1 VDQWAYVAAPLF
13 AYGIVVLGLAAWGWG
28 QGGGDRN
35 IVKGFFR
42 SISLSLNRLTGLP
55 GWCMAGA
62 LTGLM
67 AAGIAAFGLYWDVAW
82 HIELGRDREV
92 LSPPH
97 LLILTALTG
106 LIGVALLTIAT
117 ATATGADV
125 RLRRG
130 RWRLPWSALLLLAFR
145 VGGLVAFVLDSL
157 WHDAYGVDVTLL
169 SPPHLGLLA
178 SGSLS
183 AVALWLMLAEG
194 RPRANAPPSP
204 PSRSEAGLAA
214 PPGRTSPDAPVP
226 PGRSSPG
233 LAAPPGHS
241 GVTGLGRAL
250 HVMTLASVLIGLS
263 TYQAEYDYGVPLFP
277 VVLLPVLVLAAAGLG
292 LTTARL
298 ALGPGGALASA
309 VGFLVLRG
317 ALAPVIGEL
326 GHVMPRTALYLPAAV
341 AIELV
346 AWRFGTRNRLR
357 FALASG
363 ALLATVGLAGEW
375 AWASTAGG
383 HHLAVAS
390 WPLAATLAAGAA
402 VGAAVLGT
410 ALAGSRL
417 PRWVLS
423 GAGALLVVAVAVP
436 TQRQVGRVEAIVA
449 IDRLDGD
456 AVVDVEVRPQD
467 AARSADLFE
476 VWSAQGGGR
485 IQATLR
491 EVGPGRYRASRPVP
505 VGGDWKTLVALYRG
519 REVMATPIRLP
530 ADPDIGAA
538 EVPAQPLR
546 QADFTPMSKVLL
558 REAHDG
564 PAVTAMAA
572 YATLAILLAVWLYLM
587 ARSRTQFRPRP
598 TVAVTGSPP

>member
-1 VDQWAYVAAPLF
+1 MRFTAALERRTG
-13 AYGIVVLGLAAWGWG
+13 YAAWSVVGSV
-28 QGGGDRN
+28 GGL
-35 IVKGFFR
+35 V
-42 SISLSLNRLTGLP
+42 LL
-55 GWCMAGA
+55 
-62 LTGLM
+62 
-67 AAGIAAFGLYWDVAW
+67 GIAMVGLYWDVAW
-82 HIELGRDREV
+82 HIDLGRDKEV

-97 LLILTALTG
+97 LLILTSLTG

-125 RLRRG
+125 RLRLG

-145 VGGLVAFVLDSL
+145 VGGLAAFVLDAL
-157 WHDAYGVDVTLL
+157 WHEAYGVDVTLL

-183 AVALWLMLAEG
+183 AIALWLMLAEG
-194 RPRANAPPSP
+194 RPR
-204 PSRSEAGLAA
+204 
-214 PPGRTSPDAPVP
+214 PG
-226 PGRSSPG
+226 
-233 LAAPPGHS
+233 

-277 VVLLPVLVLAAAGLG
+277 VVLLPVLVIAAAGLG

-298 ALGPGGALASA
+298 ALGRGGALAT
-309 VGFLVLRG
+309 VVVFLVLRG
-317 ALAPVIGEL
+317 ALAPVIGGL
-326 GHVMPRTALYLPAAV
+326 GHVMPRTALYLPAALAV
-341 AIELV
+341 ELA
-346 AWRFGTRNRLR
+346 AWRFGTEERLR

-375 AWASTAGG
+375 AWAATAGG

-390 WPLAATLAAGAA
+390 WPLAVALAAGAA
-402 VGAAVLGT
+402 VGASVLGT

-417 PRWVLS
+417 PRGVLVA
-423 GAGALLVVAVAVP
+423 AGALLVVAIAVP
-436 TQRQVGRVEAIVA
+436 NQRQVGRVEAILA

-456 AVVDVEVRPQD
+456 AVVDVEVRPRD

-485 IQATLR
+485 IQATLS
-491 EVGPGRYRASRPVP
+491 EVSPGRYRASRRVP

-519 REVMATPIRLP
+519 RQVMATPIRLP

-546 QADFTPMSKVLL
+546 QADFTSMTKALL

-564 PAVTAMAA
+564 PAVTAIAA

-587 ARSRTQFRPRP
+587 ARSRMLFRPRLG
-598 TVAVTGSPP
+598 AAATGAPP

>member
-1 VDQWAYVAAPLF
+1 MT
-13 AYGIVVLGLAAWGWG
+13 GRLAAALERRTGYAAWSVVGSV
-28 QGGGDRN
+28 GGLVLLG
-35 IVKGFFR
+35 
-42 SISLSLNRLTGLP
+42 
-55 GWCMAGA
+55 MA
-62 LTGLM
+62 M
-67 AAGIAAFGLYWDVAW
+67 IGLYWDVAW
-82 HIELGRDREV
+82 HIDLGRDKEV

-117 ATATGADV
+117 ATATRADV
-125 RLRRG
+125 RLRLG

-194 RPRANAPPSP
+194 RPRTGQALP
-204 PSRSEAGLAA
+204 A
-214 PPGRTSPDAPVP
+214 PPGRTGQALPAP
-226 PGRSSPG
+226 PGRSG
-233 LAAPPGHS
+233 LMP
-241 GVTGLGRAL
+241 LGRAL

-277 VVLLPVLVLAAAGLG
+277 VILLPVLVMAAAGLG

-298 ALGPGGALASA
+298 ALGRGGALAA
-309 VGFLVLRG
+309 AAGFLVLRG
-317 ALAPVIGEL
+317 ALAPVIGGL
-326 GHVMPRTALYLPAAV
+326 GHVMPRSALYLPAALAV
-341 AIELV
+341 ELA
-346 AWRFGTRNRLR
+346 AWRFGTQNRLR
-357 FALASG
+357 FALAAG

-375 AWASTAGG
+375 AWAAAAGG
-383 HHLAVAS
+383 HHLAAAT
-390 WPLAATLAAGAA
+390 WPLALALAASAA

-417 PRWVLS
+417 PRGALVA
-423 GAGALLVVAVAVP
+423 AGALLLVAVVVP
-436 TQRQVGRVEAIVA
+436 TQRQVGRVEAVVA
-449 IDRLDGD
+449 IDRLDGA
-456 AVVDVEVRPQD
+456 AVVDVEVRPPD
-467 AARSADLFE
+467 AARGADLFE

-485 IQATLR
+485 IQTPLL
-491 EVGPGRYRASRPVP
+491 EVAPGRYRAGQAVP
-505 VGGDWKTLVALYRG
+505 IGGDWKTLIALYRG

-546 QADFTPMSKVLL
+546 QDSFTSMPKVLL

-564 PAVTAMAA
+564 PAVTAIVA
-572 YATLAILLAVWLYLM
+572 YAILAILLAVWLYLM
-587 ARSRTQFRPRP
+587 ARSRTLFRPVQ
-598 TVAVTGSPP
+598 TISALGAPP

>member
-1 VDQWAYVAAPLF
+1 MRFAAALERRTG
-13 AYGIVVLGLAAWGWG
+13 YAAWSVVGS
-28 QGGGDRN
+28 
-35 IVKGFFR
+35 V
-42 SISLSLNRLTGLP
+42 SGLV
-55 GWCMAGA
+55 
-62 LTGLM
+62 LL
-67 AAGIAAFGLYWDVAW
+67 GIAMVGLYWDVAW
-82 HIELGRDREV
+82 HIDLGRDKEV

-117 ATATGADV
+117 ATATGAEV
-125 RLRRG
+125 RLRLG

-157 WHDAYGVDVTLL
+157 WHQAYGVDVTLL

-183 AVALWLMLAEG
+183 AIALWLMLAEG
-194 RPRANAPPSP
+194 RPRPAAGPPPRGPSGPEAHVPGGRSGPEVPALVAQLGPEAPAMQ
-204 PSRSEAGLAA
+204 SRSSLT
-214 PPGRTSPDAPVP
+214 P
-226 PGRSSPG
+226 
-233 LAAPPGHS
+233 
-241 GVTGLGRAL
+241 LGRAL
-250 HVMTLASVLIGLS
+250 HVATLASVLIGLS

-277 VVLLPVLVLAAAGLG
+277 VVLLPVLVMAAAGLG

-298 ALGPGGALASA
+298 ALGRGGAVATA
-309 VGFLVLRG
+309 AGFLVLRA
-317 ALAPVIGEL
+317 ALAPVIGGL
-326 GHVMPRTALYLPAAV
+326 GHVMPRTALYLPAALAVEV
-341 AIELV
+341 A
-346 AWRFGTRNRLR
+346 AWRFGTQNRLR

-375 AWASTAGG
+375 AWAATAGH
-383 HHLAVAS
+383 HHLAAAS
-390 WPLAATLAAGAA
+390 WPLAEGLAAGAA
-402 VGAAVLGT
+402 VSAAVLGT

-417 PRWVLS
+417 PRVALA
-423 GAGALLVVAVAVP
+423 GAGALLVLTIAVA
-436 TQRQVGRVEAIVA
+436 TQRQVGRVEATVT

-456 AVVDVEVRPQD
+456 AVVDVEVRPPEAAQD
-467 AARSADLFE
+467 ADLFE

-491 EVGPGRYRASRPVP
+491 QVGPGRYRADRAVP

-546 QADFTPMSKVLL
+546 QANFTSMTEVLL
-558 REAHDG
+558 REAHGG
-564 PAVTAMAA
+564 PAVTAVAA

-587 ARSRTQFRPRP
+587 ARSRTLCGPRP
-598 TVAVTGSPP
+598 PRTTDRSELRAPTPPSDRAPAPDN

>member
-1 VDQWAYVAAPLF
+1 MRFTAALERRTG
-13 AYGIVVLGLAAWGWG
+13 YAAWSVVGS
-28 QGGGDRN
+28 
-35 IVKGFFR
+35 V
-42 SISLSLNRLTGLP
+42 SGLV
-55 GWCMAGA
+55 
-62 LTGLM
+62 LL
-67 AAGIAAFGLYWDVAW
+67 GIAMVGLYWDVAW
-82 HIELGRDREV
+82 HIDLGRDKEV

-125 RLRRG
+125 RLRLG

-194 RPRANAPPSP
+194 RPRPN
-204 PSRSEAGLAA
+204 AA
-214 PPGRTSPDAPVP
+214 PPAPQGRSGAVP
-226 PGRSSPG
+226 PAPQGRSG
-233 LAAPPGHS
+233 LRP
-241 GVTGLGRAL
+241 LGRAL

-298 ALGPGGALASA
+298 ALGPGGALAAA

-317 ALAPVIGEL
+317 ALAPVIGGL
-326 GHVMPRTALYLPAAV
+326 GHVMPRTAAYLPAAV

-375 AWASTAGG
+375 AWAATAGG
-383 HHLAVAS
+383 HHLAAAS

-402 VGAAVLGT
+402 FGAAVLGT

-417 PRWVLS
+417 PRGALVA
-423 GAGALLVVAVAVP
+423 AGALLVVAVAVP

-456 AVVDVEVRPQD
+456 AVVDVEVRPRD

-519 REVMATPIRLP
+519 REVMATPIHLP
-530 ADPDIGAA
+530 ADPDIGAD

-546 QADFTPMSKVLL
+546 QADFRSMSSVLL

-564 PAVTAMAA
+564 PAVTAIAA

-587 ARSRTQFRPRP
+587 TRSRTLFGPRP
-598 TVAVTGSPP
+598 TRTTDRAEPRALTPPPDRAPTPHS

>member
-1 VDQWAYVAAPLF
+1 VRFAAALERRTG
-13 AYGIVVLGLAAWGWG
+13 YAAWSVVG
-28 QGGGDRN
+28 
-35 IVKGFFR
+35 
-42 SISLSLNRLTGLP
+42 SASGLV
-55 GWCMAGA
+55 
-62 LTGLM
+62 LL
-67 AAGIAAFGLYWDVAW
+67 GIAMVGLYWDVAW
-82 HIELGRDREV
+82 HIDLGRDKEV

-97 LLILTALTG
+97 LLILTSLTG
-106 LIGVALLTIAT
+106 LIGVALLSIVT

-125 RLRRG
+125 RLRLG

-145 VGGLVAFVLDSL
+145 VGGLAAFVLDSL
-157 WHDAYGVDVTLL
+157 WHEAYGVDVTLL

-178 SGSLS
+178 SGTLS

-194 RPRANAPPSP
+194 RPRPALAP
-204 PSRSEAGLAA
+204 
-214 PPGRTSPDAPVP
+214 
-226 PGRSSPG
+226 
-233 LAAPPGHS
+233 PPGHS
-241 GVTGLGRAL
+241 DPELADRPGRSGLTQLGRAL

-277 VVLLPVLVLAAAGLG
+277 VVLLPVLVMAAAGLG

-298 ALGPGGALASA
+298 ALGRGGAVAAAL
-309 VGFLVLRG
+309 GFLVLRG
-317 ALAPVIGEL
+317 ALAPVIGGL
-326 GHVMPRTALYLPAAV
+326 GHVVPRTALYLPAALAV
-341 AIELV
+341 ELA
-346 AWRFGTRNRLR
+346 AWRFGTQNRLR

-375 AWASTAGG
+375 AWAATAGG
-383 HHLAVAS
+383 HHLAAAT
-390 WPLAATLAAGAA
+390 WPLAGALAAGAA

-417 PRWVLS
+417 PRAVLA
-423 GAGALLVVAVAVP
+423 GAGALLVVVIAVP

-456 AVVDVEVRPQD
+456 AVVDVEVRPAD
-467 AARSADLFE
+467 AARDADLFE

-491 EVGPGRYRASRPVP
+491 QVAPGRYRAERTVP
-505 VGGDWKTLVALYRG
+505 VGGDWKTMIALYRG
-519 REVMATPIRLP
+519 RQVMATPIRLP

-546 QADFTPMSKVLL
+546 QADFTSMTKVLL
-558 REAHDG
+558 RETHDG

-572 YATLAILLAVWLYLM
+572 YGTLAGLLAVWLYLM
-587 ARSRTQFRPRP
+587 ARSRTLFRSRP
-598 TVAVTGSPP
+598 APVPITSPP